1 MLGTLVSRAKTD
13 ELVEIL
19 LGEQTHVRSRNH
31 VLDQG
36 HIGTTWQTRWHY
48 LCVRDVGN
56 ADCRYRYSSNLLAH
70 ILPSD
75 FGMLLII

>member
-1 MLGTLVSRAKTD
+1 MLGALVSRAKTD

-36 HIGTTWQTRWHY
+36 HIGATWQTR
-48 LCVRDVGN
+48 
-56 ADCRYRYSSNLLAH
+56 
-70 ILPSD
+70 
-75 FGMLLII
+75 

>member
-19 LGEQTHVRSRNH
+19 LGEQTRVRSRSH

-36 HIGTTWQTRWHY
+36 HIGATWQTR
-48 LCVRDVGN
+48 
-56 ADCRYRYSSNLLAH
+56 
-70 ILPSD
+70 
-75 FGMLLII
+75 